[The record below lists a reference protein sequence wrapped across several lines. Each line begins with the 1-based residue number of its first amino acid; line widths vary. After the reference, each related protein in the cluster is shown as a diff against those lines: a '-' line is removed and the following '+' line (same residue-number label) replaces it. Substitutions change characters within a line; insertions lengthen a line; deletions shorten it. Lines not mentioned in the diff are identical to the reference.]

1 MDVYVFVYHA
11 KPTKGSPEHGVVGG
25 AHVDIWIYDSSRELA
40 ESRAISYLMDLSWEI
55 IEAERDLIIDDE
67 QIALCPAGALE
78 NYLQAKEQ
86 GMSALFFAYP
96 SANTDDD
103 VIEFRL
109 IKNPPI
115 SGPLT
120 RH

>member
-25 AHVDIWIYDSSRELA
+25 AHVNIWIYDSSHEAA
-40 ESRAISYLMDLSWEI
+40 ETKAISFLMDLSWEI
-55 IEAERDLIIDDE
+55 IEAERELLIDDE
-67 QIALCPAGALE
+67 QIALSREVTRE
-78 NYLQAKEQ
+78 NYFLAKEL

-96 SANTDDD
+96 SEDTDDYL
-103 VIEFRL
+103 VEIRS
-109 IKNPPI
+109 IKNPPL
-115 SGPLT
+115 SPPTT